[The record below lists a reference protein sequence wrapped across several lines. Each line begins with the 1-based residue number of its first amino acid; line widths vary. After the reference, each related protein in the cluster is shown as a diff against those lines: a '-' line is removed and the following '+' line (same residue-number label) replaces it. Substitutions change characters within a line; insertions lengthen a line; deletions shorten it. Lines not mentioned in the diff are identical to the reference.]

1 MRRYLPCVAVLVLAL
16 AAPAFAAGGTAVA
29 DAAMKGDFATVQAL
43 IGRRADVNV
52 PLADG
57 STALHWAAHWDDVAA
72 ADALIKAGAN
82 PRAST
87 RLGATPMSVAA
98 ENGSAAMIARL
109 LAAGVDAN
117 TPFLANDET
126 ALMLAARAGS
136 VDGVRLLLDAGADLE
151 ARDSLRET
159 TALSWAAEKKHVA
172 VVALLL
178 SRGADATAASKV
190 VIPRGRTGGPG
201 AAAPAA
207 AAPPAAAPAAVAP
220 PAAAPPAAAAPA
232 VTAVVVDGEEAVSPR
247 LPATANAKGGLTA
260 LMVATREGSLEIM
273 KVLLDGGADINQQS
287 GNGSTALLV
296 AVQNGDGPAAKLLL
310 ERGADVNIANGK
322 GWTPLYL
329 AVKART
335 RERGTVPSPV
345 IDPVAMM
352 DVIKVIVDKGADVNA
367 RLKANT
373 DTYGATT
380 WLEEAGGTALL
391 RASFCGDLEVMKL
404 LMAHGADPLIATE
417 DGTTTLMALA
427 GVGYG
432 DGFTNDFGPP
442 EQSVEAM
449 KLLIDAGVPV
459 NAMTKEKITA
469 LHGAAHK
476 NFVAGIQFLVDHGAD
491 LTMRSQRASNFEHKG
506 TVGNTV
512 LDWATGVQVNMQSAS
527 YKKEAVELVTKL
539 MKERNIPVEGLST
552 TKGGRGSTV
561 STPTTV
567 TVK

>member
-1 MRRYLPCVAVLVLAL
+1 MRRYLSGVAVLVLAL
-16 AAPAFAAGGTAVA
+16 AAPAFAAGDAAVA
-29 DAAMKGDFATVQAL
+29 DAAMKGDFATLQAL

-117 TPFLANDET
+117 TPFLANNET

-136 VDGVRLLLDAGADLE
+136 VDGVRLLLDAGADIE

-159 TALSWAAEKKHVA
+159 TALSWAAEKKHPD

-178 SRGADATAASKV
+178 AQGADATAASKV
-190 VIPRGRTGGPG
+190 VIPRGRAGGPGG
-201 AAAPAA
+201 AAAPV
-207 AAPPAAAPAAVAP
+207 AAPAP
-220 PAAAPPAAAAPA
+220 AAPA
-232 VTAVVVDGEEAVSPR
+232 VTAVVVDGDEVSSPR
-247 LPATANAKGGLTA
+247 LPANANAKGGLTA

-273 KVLLDGGADINQQS
+273 KMLLDGGADINQQS

-296 AVQNGDGPAAKLLL
+296 AVQNGDAAAAKLLL

-352 DVIKVIVDKGADVNA
+352 DVVKVIVDKGADVNA

-432 DGFTNDFGPP
+432 DGFTTDFGPP

-449 KLLIDAGVPV
+449 KLLLDAGVPI

-539 MKERNIPVEGLST
+539 MQERNIPVEGLST
-552 TKGGRGSTV
+552 TKGGRGT
-561 STPTTV
+561 TTV
-567 TVK
+567 K

>member
-1 MRRYLPCVAVLVLAL
+1 MHRHFPGFAVLLLAL
-16 AAPAFAAGGTAVA
+16 AAPVFAAGAGTVA
-29 DAAMKGDFATVQAL
+29 DAAMQGDFTSVRAL
-43 IGRRADVNV
+43 IGRKADVNA

-57 STALHWAAHWDDVAA
+57 STALHWAAHWDDVAV
-72 ADALIKAGAN
+72 ADALLKAGAN
-82 PRAST
+82 PAASS
-87 RLGATPMSVAA
+87 RLGATPMSIAA

-117 TPFLANDET
+117 ATFLADNET

-136 VDGVRLLLDAGADLE
+136 VDGVKLLLDAGANIE
-151 ARDSLRET
+151 AKDSLRQT
-159 TALSWAAEKKHVA
+159 TALSWAAENRHSA

-178 SRGADATAASKV
+178 ARGADTKAASLV
-190 VIPRGRTGGPG
+190 VIPKGRN
-201 AAAPAA
+201 AAA
-207 AAPPAAAPAAVAP
+207 
-220 PAAAPPAAAAPA
+220 
-232 VTAVVVDGEEAVSPR
+232 DGDEIDLSP
-247 LPATANAKGGLTA
+247 LPANANAKGGVTA
-260 LMVATREGSLEIM
+260 LMVATREGSLDIM
-273 KVLLDGGADINQQS
+273 KMLLDGGADINQQS

-296 AVQNGDGPAAKLLL
+296 AVQNGNADTARLLL
-310 ERGADVNIANGK
+310 ERGADVNIATAK
-322 GWTPLYL
+322 GWTPLFM

-352 DVIKVIVDKGADVNA
+352 DVIKLIVDKGANVNA
-367 RLKANT
+367 QLKANT
-373 DTYGATT
+373 ETYGATT
-380 WLEEAGGTALL
+380 WLTEAGATALL

-404 LMAHGADPLIATE
+404 LMAHGADPLITTT
-417 DGTTTLMALA
+417 DGITTLMALA

-432 DGFTNDFGPP
+432 DGFTSDFGPP

-449 KLLIDAGVPV
+449 KLLLDAGVPI

-476 NFVAGIQFLVDHGAD
+476 NFILGIQFLVDHGAD

-539 MKERNIPVEGLST
+539 MQERNIPVEGLST
-552 TKGGRGSTV
+552 TKGGRGT
-561 STPTTV
+561 TTV
-567 TVK
+567 K

>member
-1 MRRYLPCVAVLVLAL
+1 MHRYFPGFAVLILAL
-16 AAPAFAAGGTAVA
+16 AAPALAAGGGPVA
-29 DAAMKGDFATVQAL
+29 DAAMKGDFTSVRAL
-43 IGRRADVNV
+43 IGRKADVNA

-82 PRAST
+82 PAASS
-87 RLGATPMSVAA
+87 RLGATPMSIAA

-117 TPFLANDET
+117 ATFLADSET

-136 VDGVRLLLDAGADLE
+136 ADGVKLLLDAGANIE
-151 ARDSLRET
+151 AKDSLRQT
-159 TALSWAAEKKHVA
+159 TALSWAAENRHPA

-178 SRGADATAASKV
+178 ARGADTKAASLV
-190 VIPRGRTGGPG
+190 VIPKGRN
-201 AAAPAA
+201 AAADGDEIDLSPL
-207 AAPPAAAPAAVAP
+207 PPN
-220 PAAAPPAAAAPA
+220 
-232 VTAVVVDGEEAVSPR
+232 
-247 LPATANAKGGLTA
+247 ANAKGGVTA

-273 KVLLDGGADINQQS
+273 KMLLDGGADINQQS
-287 GNGSTALLV
+287 GNGSTSLLI
-296 AVQNGDGPAAKLLL
+296 AVQNGNADTARLLL
-310 ERGADVNIANGK
+310 ERGADVNIATAK
-322 GWTPLYL
+322 GWTPLFM

-352 DVIKVIVDKGADVNA
+352 DVIKLIVDKGANVNA
-367 RLKANT
+367 QLKANT
-373 DTYGATT
+373 ETYGATT
-380 WLEEAGGTALL
+380 WLTEAGATALL

-404 LMAHGADPLIATE
+404 LMAHGADPLITTT
-417 DGTTTLMALA
+417 DGITTLMALA

-432 DGFTNDFGPP
+432 DGFTSDFGPP

-449 KLLIDAGVPV
+449 KLLLDAGVPI

-476 NFVAGIQFLVDHGAD
+476 NFVLGIQFLVDHGAD

-552 TKGGRGSTV
+552 TKGGRGT
-561 STPTTV
+561 TTV
-567 TVK
+567 K

>member
-1 MRRYLPCVAVLVLAL
+1 MNRYFPGFAVLIVAL
-16 AAPAFAAGGTAVA
+16 AAPVFAAGGGTVA
-29 DAAMKGDFATVQAL
+29 DAAMKGDFTSVRAL
-43 IGRRADVNV
+43 LGRKADVNA

-72 ADALIKAGAN
+72 ADVLIKAGAN
-82 PRAST
+82 PAASS

-117 TPFLANDET
+117 ATFLADSET

-136 VDGVRLLLDAGADLE
+136 ADGVTLLLDAGANIE

-159 TALSWAAEKKHVA
+159 TALSWAAENRHPA

-178 SRGADATAASKV
+178 SRGADPKAASKV
-190 VIPRGRTGGPG
+190 VIPKGRN
-201 AAAPAA
+201 ANADA
-207 AAPPAAAPAAVAP
+207 
-220 PAAAPPAAAAPA
+220 
-232 VTAVVVDGEEAVSPR
+232 DEIDLSP
-247 LPATANAKGGLTA
+247 LPANANAKGGLNA
-260 LMVATREGSLEIM
+260 LMVATREGSLDIM
-273 KVLLDGGADINQQS
+273 KMLLDGGADINQQA

-296 AVQNGDGPAAKLLL
+296 AVQNGNAATAKLLL

-322 GWTPLYL
+322 GWTPLFL

-345 IDPVAMM
+345 IDPIAMM
-352 DVIKVIVDKGADVNA
+352 DVIKVIVDKGANVNA
-367 RLKANT
+367 QLKGNT
-373 DTYGATT
+373 DSYGATT
-380 WLEEAGGTALL
+380 WLVEAGATALL

-404 LMAHGADPLIATE
+404 LMAHGADPLITTN

-432 DGFTNDFGPP
+432 DGFTSDFGPP

-449 KLLIDAGVPV
+449 KLLLDAGVPV

-476 NFVAGIQFLVDHGAD
+476 NFVLGIQYLVDHGAD

-527 YKKEAVELVTKL
+527 YKKEAVELVTRL
-539 MKERNIPVEGLST
+539 MQERNIPVEGLST
-552 TKGGRGSTV
+552 TKGGRGT
-561 STPTTV
+561 TTV
-567 TVK
+567 K

>member
-1 MRRYLPCVAVLVLAL
+1 MYRHFPGFAVVLLSL
-16 AAPAFAAGGTAVA
+16 AAPAFAAGGGPVA
-29 DAAMKGDFATVQAL
+29 DAAMKGDFATVRAL
-43 IGRRADVNV
+43 IGRKADVNA

-82 PRAST
+82 PAAAS
-87 RLGATPMSVAA
+87 RLAATPMSVAA

-109 LAAGVDAN
+109 LAAGVDPNA
-117 TPFLANDET
+117 TFLADNET

-136 VDGVRLLLDAGADLE
+136 VEGVKLLLDAGANIE
-151 ARDSLRET
+151 AKDSLRET
-159 TALSWAAEKKHVA
+159 TALSWAAENRHPA
-172 VVALLL
+172 VIALLL
-178 SRGADATAASKV
+178 SRGADTKAASKV
-190 VIPRGRTGGPG
+190 VIPKGRN
-201 AAAPAA
+201 AAA
-207 AAPPAAAPAAVAP
+207 
-220 PAAAPPAAAAPA
+220 
-232 VTAVVVDGEEAVSPR
+232 DGDEIDLSP
-247 LPATANAKGGLTA
+247 LPANANAKGGLTA
-260 LMVATREGSLEIM
+260 LMVATREGSLDIM
-273 KVLLDGGADINQQS
+273 KMLLDGGADINQQA

-296 AVQNGDGPAAKLLL
+296 AVQNGNAATAKLLL

-322 GWTPLYL
+322 GWTPLFL

-352 DVIKVIVDKGADVNA
+352 DVIKTIVDKGANVNA
-367 RLKANT
+367 QLKANT
-373 DTYGATT
+373 DSYGATT
-380 WLEEAGGTALL
+380 WLVEAGATALL

-404 LMAHGADPLIATE
+404 LMAHGADPLLTTS

-432 DGFTNDFGPP
+432 DGFTSDFGPP

-449 KLLIDAGVPV
+449 KLLLDAGVPV

-476 NFVAGIQFLVDHGAD
+476 NFVLGIQYLVDHGAD

-552 TKGGRGSTV
+552 TKGGRGT
-561 STPTTV
+561 TTV
-567 TVK
+567 K

>member
-1 MRRYLPCVAVLVLAL
+1 MYRYFPGFAVLVLAL
-16 AAPAFAAGGTAVA
+16 AAPAYSASAYGAGGGTVA
-29 DAAMKGDFATVQAL
+29 DAAMKGDFISVRAL
-43 IGRRADVNV
+43 IAGRADVNA

-117 TPFLANDET
+117 TPFLADNET

-136 VDGVRLLLDAGADLE
+136 ADGVKLLLDAGANIE
-151 ARDSLRET
+151 ARDSLKET
-159 TALSWAAEKKHVA
+159 TALSWAAEQKHPS

-178 SRGADATAASKV
+178 SRGADPKAASKV
-190 VIPRGRTGGPG
+190 VIPKGR
-201 AAAPAA
+201 AA
-207 AAPPAAAPAAVAP
+207 AADADEVETTSA
-220 PAAAPPAAAAPA
+220 
-232 VTAVVVDGEEAVSPR
+232 
-247 LPATANAKGGLTA
+247 LPANANAKGGLTA
-260 LMVATREGSLEIM
+260 LMVATREGSLPIM
-273 KVLLDGGADINQQS
+273 KMLLDGGADINQQS
-287 GNGSTALLV
+287 GNGSTPLLV
-296 AVQNGDGPAAKLLL
+296 AVQNGDAAADRLLL
-310 ERGADVNIANGK
+310 EAGANVNITNGK

-345 IDPVAMM
+345 IDPIAMM
-352 DVIKVIVDKGADVNA
+352 DVIKLIVDKGADVNA

-373 DTYGATT
+373 DSYGATT
-380 WLEEAGGTALL
+380 WLVEGGATALL

-404 LMAHGADPLIATE
+404 LMAHGADPLITTN

-432 DGFTNDFGPP
+432 DGFTSDFGPP

-449 KLLIDAGVPV
+449 KLLLDAGVPI
-459 NAMTKEKITA
+459 NAVTKEKITA

-476 NFVAGIQFLVDHGAD
+476 NFIAGIQFLVDHGAD

-552 TKGGRGSTV
+552 TKGGKGT
-561 STPTTV
+561 TTV
-567 TVK
+567 K